1 VGRLGRGTAV
11 VLTAAAAEARA
22 EPETHERL
30 VLLVLGGRWTGCG
43 CCELK

>member
-30 VLLVLGGRWTGCG
+30 VFACAERTLNWLWVL
-43 CCELK
+43 